1 MKKRV
6 FVSAAMAALVL
17 AAAGCSRT
25 APPLEH
31 DAEIAALLA
40 GRWQREL
47 SLETQISTDEANP
60 QRVTGT
66 VASKA
71 ITVLTLNEDQTLS
84 LESRQEFISYTPA
97 DGAEPLPEEVVER
110 HFSQSVTVL
119 GTFVATP
126 LLIEYDQVEVSI
138 DGSAPVPFEEFLAAT
153 SQTME
158 RRQRAVWTLEG
169 DRLTL
174 VTEQNSEPM
183 EAVYIRMD

>member
-6 FVSAAMAALVL
+6 FVSVAMAALVL

-25 APPLEH
+25 VPPLEH

-40 GRWQREL
+40 GRWQREF

-97 DGAEPLPEEVVER
+97 DGTEPLPEEVVER
-110 HFSQSVTVL
+110 HFSQSVTAL

-126 LLIEYDQVEVSI
+126 LLIEYDQAEVSI

-158 RRQRAVWTLEG
+158 RRQRVVWTLEG

>member
-6 FVSAAMAALVL
+6 FVSAAMAALVF
-17 AAAGCSRT
+17 AAASCSRT

-97 DGAEPLPEEVVER
+97 DGTEPLPEEVVER
-110 HFSQSVTVL
+110 FALGELAQWFHRCGMEALVL
-119 GTFVATP
+119 GCTHFPYFQEALAKRTELPRFP
-126 LLIEYDQVEVSI
+126 LRNSLLPPRRRWIAGSVSC
-138 DGSAPVPFEEFLAAT
+138 G
-153 SQTME
+153 
-158 RRQRAVWTLEG
+158 R
-169 DRLTL
+169 
-174 VTEQNSEPM
+174 
-183 EAVYIRMD
+183 

>member
-66 VASKA
+66 VGPPLMARSKCCLVKDLTTDTGPA
-71 ITVLTLNEDQTLS
+71 IFAN
-84 LESRQEFISYTPA
+84 
-97 DGAEPLPEEVVER
+97 
-110 HFSQSVTVL
+110 
-119 GTFVATP
+119 
-126 LLIEYDQVEVSI
+126 
-138 DGSAPVPFEEFLAAT
+138 
-153 SQTME
+153 
-158 RRQRAVWTLEG
+158 
-169 DRLTL
+169 RLTEKL
-174 VTEQNSEPM
+174 VPKGSPLRLPSGDAPISSACQ
-183 EAVYIRMD
+183 R

>member
-1 MKKRV
+1 MKTRL
-6 FVSAAMAALVL
+6 FVAAATVALML

-31 DAEIAALLA
+31 DAETAALLA

-60 QRVTGT
+60 QLVTGT
-66 VASKA
+66 VDSKA
-71 ITVLTLNEDQTLS
+71 ITVLTLNEDQTFS
-84 LESRQEFISYTPA
+84 LDSWQEFISYTPA
-97 DGAEPLPEEVVER
+97 EGVEPLPEEVVER
-110 HFSQSVTVL
+110 HFSRSVTAS

-126 LLIEYDQVEVSI
+126 LLIEYDQAEVSV

-153 SQTME
+153 SQSME
-158 RRQRAVWTLEG
+158 RRQRALWELTD

-174 VTEQNSEPM
+174 VTEQDSQPM